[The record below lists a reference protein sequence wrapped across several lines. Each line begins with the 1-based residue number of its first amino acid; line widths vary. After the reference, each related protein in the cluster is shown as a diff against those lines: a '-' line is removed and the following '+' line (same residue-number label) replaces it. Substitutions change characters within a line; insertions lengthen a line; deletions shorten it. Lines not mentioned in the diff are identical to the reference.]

1 MSETDPAPPATPPV
15 AAPADP
21 PPGVRCLTCGRTADC
36 SGSQF
41 LRYSRKGFPWCCG
54 EAMAPQSRPGASTDC
69 AAGVDKRLGH
79 RRPARPRAEVEF
91 RRGATGLGPNL
102 AHELVDV
109 SDDGLC
115 VHLKESVTPGDEVEV
130 AVGRPLGG
138 KLHKRHARVRWCR
151 PAWGSGFL
159 VEVVFSKRLSIVE
172 VNEVAQ

>member
-1 MSETDPAPPATPPV
+1 MTDTTPAP
-15 AAPADP
+15 AAP

-36 SGSQF
+36 SSSQF
-41 LRYSRKGFPWCCG
+41 LRYARKGFPWCCG
-54 EAMAPQSRPGASTDC
+54 EAMAPRPRPGAATDS

-91 RRGATGLGPNL
+91 RRGLSGLGPNL
-102 AHELVDV
+102 AEELVDV

-115 VHLKESVTPGDEVEV
+115 VHLKESVAPGEEVEV

-138 KLHKRHARVRWCR
+138 KLHRRHARVRWCR
-151 PAWGSGFL
+151 AAWGAGFL
-159 VEVVFSKRLSIVE
+159 VEVVYSRRLTTVE